1 MSKKYSI
8 RSKQS
13 TPLAKMVMFTNFI
26 VLQKHLLPLFHS
38 HQKLLQLS
46 QGYIISTTII
56 LPTMHIS
63 SSPPKNIL
71 PDKYCT
77 SMSLYAFGEPLSV
90 VVGSNIICNNMTR

>member
-38 HQKLLQLS
+38 YQKLLQLS
-46 QGYIISTTII
+46 QGYIISTPII

-63 SSPPKNIL
+63 SSPPK
-71 PDKYCT
+71 T
-77 SMSLYAFGEPLSV
+77 FGEPLSV
-90 VVGSNIICNNMTR
+90 VVGSDIICNNMTM